1 MSRPACS
8 GVSNEAVADKR
19 TFAVVAADSIP
30 FATCFTETGLVAFVV
45 ASCLKFCFSVS
56 PACKLYVHLPSE
68 STVVSTFFPSCNVI
82 LTVAPAIP
90 VPDMLRSV
98 ELKSLSNPGVG
109 VIVGAAGL
117 ATLSCEMSNV
127 ESSGN
132 VATTTFVLS
141 FVVPGANVTP
151 VGKLLLLRF
160 TSVNLSAKAC
170 LIAGL
175 KLPFSTSLFP

>member
-1 MSRPACS
+1 MLPANLFW
-8 GVSNEAVADKR
+8 VN
-19 TFAVVAADSIP
+19 T
-30 FATCFTETGLVAFVV
+30 
-45 ASCLKFCFSVS
+45 S
-56 PACKLYVHLPSE
+56 PAFNSYFQFPSVP
-68 STVVSTFFPSCNVI
+68 TVVETSLSSCNVI

-90 VPDMLRSV
+90 VPEMLRSV
-98 ELKSLSNPGVG
+98 ESNEAAYAPFG
-109 VIVGAAGL
+109 VIFGASGL

-127 ESSGN
+127 EPSGN

-141 FVVPGANVTP
+141 FVAPGANVTP

>member
-1 MSRPACS
+1 M
-8 GVSNEAVADKR
+8 
-19 TFAVVAADSIP
+19 
-30 FATCFTETGLVAFVV
+30 
-45 ASCLKFCFSVS
+45 
-56 PACKLYVHLPSE
+56 YVHLPSE
-68 STVVSTFFPSCNVI
+68 PTVVSTVLPPCKSIF
-82 LTVAPAIP
+82 TVAPAIP

-127 ESSGN
+127 EPSGN
-132 VATTTFVLS
+132 VATTTFDLS
-141 FVVPGANVTP
+141 FVAPGANVTP
-151 VGKLLLLRF
+151 VPLIVGRVLLLRF

-175 KLPFSTSLFP
+175 KLSFSTSLFP

>member
-1 MSRPACS
+1 MP
-8 GVSNEAVADKR
+8 
-19 TFAVVAADSIP
+19 
-30 FATCFTETGLVAFVV
+30 
-45 ASCLKFCFSVS
+45 SV
-56 PACKLYVHLPSE
+56 P
-68 STVVSTFFPSCNVI
+68 TVVETSLLSCNVI

-90 VPDMLRSV
+90 VPEMLRSV
-98 ELKSLSNPGVG
+98 ESNEAAYAPFGVT
-109 VIVGAAGL
+109 IGASGF

-127 ESSGN
+127 EPSGN

-141 FVVPGANVTP
+141 FVVPDANVTP
-151 VGKLLLLRF
+151 LPLIVGRVLLLRF